1 MNQGIIS
8 FQLQL
13 CLIFASV
20 AVYWFV
26 IYKIRKSNV
35 RIDDMIIWIIGSI
48 ILLILSIFPV
58 ISDYLSEIIGFRTA
72 ANLIFTSILGF
83 LFLMVFSLSIKLSQQ
98 HEKMKELTHK
108 IAMLERELSV
118 EKSNIEK

>member
-1 MNQGIIS
+1 MNQGLIS

-13 CLIFASV
+13 YLIIASV
-20 AVYWFV
+20 AVYLFV

-48 ILLILSIFPV
+48 VLLILSMFPL
-58 ISDYLSEIIGFRTA
+58 ISDYLADIIGFRTA

-83 LFLMVFSLSIKLSQQ
+83 LLLMVFTLSIKLSQQ
-98 HEKMKELTHK
+98 HEKIKDLTHK
-108 IAMLERELSV
+108 IAMLERELS
-118 EKSNIEK
+118 IEKTEKD

>member
-13 CLIFASV
+13 CLILASV
-20 AVYWFV
+20 AVYLFV

-35 RIDDMIIWIIGSI
+35 RIDDMIIWIIGSV

-58 ISDYLSEIIGFRTA
+58 ISDYLSEMIGFRTA

-83 LFLMVFSLSIKLSQQ
+83 LFLMVFTLSIKLSQQ

>member
-13 CLIFASV
+13 CLILASV
-20 AVYWFV
+20 AVYLFV

-35 RIDDMIIWIIGSI
+35 RIDDMIIWIIGSV

-58 ISDYLSEIIGFRTA
+58 ISDYLSEMIGFRTA
-72 ANLIFTSILGF
+72 ANFIFTSILGF
-83 LFLMVFSLSIKLSQQ
+83 LLLMIFTLSVKLSQQ
-98 HEKMKELTHK
+98 HEKIKELTHK
-108 IAMLERELSV
+108 IAILERELSV

>member
-13 CLIFASV
+13 CLIFASL
-20 AVYWFV
+20 AVYLFV

-35 RIDDMIIWIIGSI
+35 RIDDMIIWIIGSV

-83 LFLMVFSLSIKLSQQ
+83 LFLMVFTLSIKLSQQ

>member
-13 CLIFASV
+13 CLIFASI
-20 AVYWFV
+20 AVYLFV

-35 RIDDMIIWIIGSI
+35 RIDDMIIWIIGSV

-83 LFLMVFSLSIKLSQQ
+83 LFLMVFTLSIKLSQQ